1 MNVCDSQLPSRA
13 RSVLDDNGLPQRFRE
28 LRPDDPCH
36 EIIAAASGKTHND
49 PDRFAW
55 VACRVLSGRRFAR

>member
-13 RSVLDDNGLPQRFRE
+13 RSVLDNDGLPKDFRK

-36 EIIAAASGKTHND
+36 EIIAATGGKAHND

-55 VACRVLSGRRFAR
+55 IACRVLPGRPLAR